1 MKDNKWVW
9 LAARLRRFPICLAIS
24 VNPTSHREAILL
36 VSLGSA
42 RRWRSRQE
50 RTPSYMLVEQ
60 AAANVVGFRRL
71 IAAAVPSPP
80 HFVDHSGDRWAAL
93 SRQPRLYCF
102 RGLNCTF
109 GFLGVR
115 SCWLRQR
122 RADPKLTSRIASRWG
137 RFAAKNHVEDSVCRS
152 MLSQATIYADGAPFL
167 RLRPAKTG

>member
-1 MKDNKWVW
+1 MGV
-9 LAARLRRFPICLAIS
+9 ARLRRLPICQAII
-24 VNPTSHREAILL
+24 VNPKSHREAILL

-93 SRQPRLYCF
+93 RRHTRLCCF
-102 RGLNCTF
+102 SGLIH
-109 GFLGVR
+109 VR
-115 SCWLRQR
+115 FSWGALLL
-122 RADPKLTSRIASRWG
+122 AAPAAS
-137 RFAAKNHVEDSVCRS
+137 
-152 MLSQATIYADGAPFL
+152 
-167 RLRPAKTG
+167 

>member
-1 MKDNKWVW
+1 MAFRQSIRLSKVTGGVFWAVIAS
-9 LAARLRRFPICLAIS
+9 LATAATHAAMRGVDLHPFLIAFWRNLICLAII
-24 VNPTSHREAILL
+24 VDPKSHREAILL

-80 HFVDHSGDRWAAL
+80 HFVDHSGDRWAAVH
-93 SRQPRLYCF
+93 RQTRLCCF

-115 SCWLRQR
+115 SCCLRQR
-122 RADPKLTSRIASRWG
+122 PS
-137 RFAAKNHVEDSVCRS
+137 
-152 MLSQATIYADGAPFL
+152 
-167 RLRPAKTG
+167 